1 MHRAVSVRKV
11 TDAHPSRRPMA
22 RRRLRSRWITFVAL
36 GIAAMIGLSVVL
48 RPPASSVVLASSP
61 KLTSANETYES
72 DVFDII
78 VLLDRSG
85 SMLVGDPILF
95 AQLRDRI
102 VDELLVPDVLPVGS
116 IPITLKV
123 YTFSGD
129 IDEVCGSGDLDSAS
143 LSDVRSC
150 VLAIEDPVKDAP
162 TRLWDIM
169 HMALEDMEAAVAA
182 DDQRGHSQLILVY
195 TDGEDVGSTHTEED
209 VMEFHGDGDVLIWE
223 GCINEPVISEDV
235 AGIISGCLGD
245 GGGTPPTPQ
254 LLFITPNPL
263 VSRGSS
269 NLGIVGKDELC
280 MNFWFG
286 SETTIGGRNL
296 NFGYKPPVYMPK
308 FPAGVDLHVCDANSG
323 GCARSVEISAGGTCL
338 AFELINYTYEDMTAE
353 DFGRYLVSIPIA
365 VEDSEG
371 ELPVIVQP
379 SKIKLHFEIPTPP
392 PPLEGCT
399 DPEMKGYDPLAEKDD
414 GSCEDWVY
422 GCMDEETKNYDPL
435 AEKDDGSCEYPPVV
449 LDCSG
454 EAFIDLG
461 TFDSGQPE
469 FEWLSSRE
477 RVVEVG
483 ACLLD
488 WGKAH
493 PSSTMGVRIEPA
505 DNNPT
510 DSVIGSGGHLWL
522 EREGEQAGHLLLT
535 PEDEHISIAAS
546 LDDALFEQL
555 DVGEHLFRAR
565 IRLNPEGVSPQGD
578 VAAVLAAS
586 GRCEGPA
593 AEPPCIEVQFTAKV
607 RQPFWPFLAG
617 ALGLLLLGFLAT
629 RPRFPPNAQLR
640 VDDIS
645 PWELAVAEPRKWRSG
660 RIVLGGG
667 PDAAIVLGSV
677 QSPCLALEPSW
688 HGSLL
693 GRLLRAHRVAHDI
706 SCTLRLDEFSGIV
719 LNSLSQPVEDGETVR
734 LGGTQM
740 DGDKLSVT
748 CGEKIVILRFTRA
761 IDAGDQGI
769 FGVGSDQAT
778 PGSDNI
784 FDE

>member
-1 MHRAVSVRKV
+1 M
-11 TDAHPSRRPMA
+11 
-22 RRRLRSRWITFVAL
+22 
-36 GIAAMIGLSVVL
+36 
-48 RPPASSVVLASSP
+48 
-61 KLTSANETYES
+61 Y
-72 DVFDII
+72 
-78 VLLDRSG
+78 
-85 SMLVGDPILF
+85 
-95 AQLRDRI
+95 
-102 VDELLVPDVLPVGS
+102 
-116 IPITLKV
+116 
-123 YTFSGD
+123 
-129 IDEVCGSGDLDSAS
+129 
-143 LSDVRSC
+143 
-150 VLAIEDPVKDAP
+150 
-162 TRLWDIM
+162 
-169 HMALEDMEAAVAA
+169 MALEDMEAAVAA

-435 AEKDDGSCEYPPVV
+435 AEKDDGSCEDWVYGCMDEETKNYDPLAEKDDGSCEDWVYGCTDPEMKGYDPLAEKDDGSCEDWVYGCTDEEAKNYDPLAEKDDGSCEYWVIGCMDEKAKNYDPLAEKDDGSLCEYPPVV

-629 RPRFPPNAQLR
+629 RPRFPPNAQLW